1 MSFVKLLDQSFC
13 RPSTVKTIIQR
24 LLKFTSVLS
33 SCACDVY
40 CVEFIFHTH
49 DLGSLDPTNSL
60 QEMTKKGSPD
70 ELSLINELIEGQ
82 KGGNNFDGFFFRA
95 NLLLT
100 LPTRKNGSP
109 VPG

>member
-1 MSFVKLLDQSFC
+1 MSFVRLLDQSFC

-40 CVEFIFHTH
+40 CIEFIFHTH

-82 KGGNNFDGFFFRA
+82 KYGNTFD
-95 NLLLT
+95 
-100 LPTRKNGSP
+100 RKPYP
-109 VPG
+109 VQIRKIKIWHN